1 MSVSFWTFNTV
12 YRWTLWG
19 GSNNKL
25 EWEFSRFINQM
36 VTITLTY
43 NEISPAEDS
52 RADLDESI

>member
-1 MSVSFWTFNTV
+1 VISYERN
-12 YRWTLWG
+12 LPELH
-19 GSNNKL
+19 KL